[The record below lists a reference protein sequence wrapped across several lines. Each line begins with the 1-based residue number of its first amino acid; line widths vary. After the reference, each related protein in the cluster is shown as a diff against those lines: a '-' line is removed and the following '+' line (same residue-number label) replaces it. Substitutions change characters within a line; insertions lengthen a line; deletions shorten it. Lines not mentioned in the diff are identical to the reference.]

1 MNICYTFDDE
11 FVIKVLKIIL
21 EPTKIKKIKYYRSM
35 MIKVN
40 NVIDRVYNYSYIP
53 EIDDFVKNLYQIS
66 GGEIQKGIYDIELKS
81 GMKFYVSVSEDT
93 LTVGK
98 SIRMKNRVKFI
109 LVIAILL
116 IINYIFSI
124 LNI

>member
-1 MNICYTFDDE
+1 MNICYTFDEE

-66 GGEIQKGIYDIELKS
+66 GGETQKGIYDIELKS
-81 GMKFYVSVSEDT
+81 GMKFYVNVSEDT

-98 SIRMKNRVKFI
+98 SIRMKKRVKFI
-109 LVIAILL
+109 LAIAILL

>member
-1 MNICYTFDDE
+1 MNICYTFDNE

-21 EPTKIKKIKYYRSM
+21 EPTKIKKVKYYRSM

-53 EIDDFVKNLYQIS
+53 EVDDFVKNLYQIS
-66 GGEIQKGIYDIELKS
+66 RGETQKGIYDIELKS

-98 SIRMKNRVKFI
+98 SIRMKNRVKLI
-109 LVIAILL
+109 LVIAVFI

>member
-1 MNICYTFDDE
+1 MNICYTFDNE

-21 EPTKIKKIKYYRSM
+21 EPTKIKKVKYYRSM

-53 EIDDFVKNLYQIS
+53 EVDDFVKNLYQIS
-66 GGEIQKGIYDIELKS
+66 EGETQKGIYDIELKS
-81 GMKFYVSVSEDT
+81 GMKFYVSVSKDT

-98 SIRMKNRVKFI
+98 SIRMKNRVKLI
-109 LVIAILL
+109 LVIAVFI
-116 IINYIFSI
+116 IINYIFRI

>member
-1 MNICYTFDDE
+1 MNICYTFDNE

-21 EPTKIKKIKYYRSM
+21 EPIKIKKVKYYRSM

-53 EIDDFVKNLYQIS
+53 EVDDFVKNLYQIS
-66 GGEIQKGIYDIELKS
+66 EGETQKGIYDIELKS
-81 GMKFYVSVSEDT
+81 GMKFYVSVSKDT

-98 SIRMKNRVKFI
+98 SIRMKNRVKLI
-109 LVIAILL
+109 LVIAVFI
-116 IINYIFSI
+116 IINYIFRI

>member
-1 MNICYTFDDE
+1 MNICYTFDEE
-11 FVIKVLKIIL
+11 FVIKILKIIL
-21 EPTKIKKIKYYRSM
+21 EPTKIKKIKYYRSI

-66 GGEIQKGIYDIELKS
+66 GGETQKGIYDIELKS

-98 SIRMKNRVKFI
+98 SIRMKNRVKLI
-109 LVIAILL
+109 LVIAVFI
-116 IINYIFSI
+116 IINYIFRI